1 MPSKIMRKELR
12 GLEGTQLLTNDIT
25 YIRRNLYNKK
35 TKYHPP
41 LPEDINEVH
50 EVLINMNI
58 MTDKNENFL
67 LINEINIIIFTCL
80 ANLKYLCI
88 MKKVF

>member
-1 MPSKIMRKELR
+1 MPSKIIKKELR
-12 GLEGTQLLTNDIT
+12 SLGGTQLLTNVIT

-41 LPEDINEVH
+41 FPKDINEVH

-58 MTDKNENFL
+58 MTNKN
-67 LINEINIIIFTCL
+67 
-80 ANLKYLCI
+80 
-88 MKKVF
+88 